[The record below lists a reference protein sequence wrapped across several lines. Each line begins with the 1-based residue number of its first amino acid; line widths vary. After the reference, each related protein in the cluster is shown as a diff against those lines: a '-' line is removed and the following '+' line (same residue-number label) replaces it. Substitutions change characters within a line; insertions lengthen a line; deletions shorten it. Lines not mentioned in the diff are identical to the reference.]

1 MFQALLPHLLT
12 TMEYV
17 RTFLDS
23 SSIHGLSNI
32 STSKKYWRLFWIMVV
47 TFGFCTA
54 GFLIYKSFQSWE
66 ESPIKTTIETLPI
79 SEMIFPKVTVCP
91 PKNSFTDLNYDVIL
105 ADNLTKNINSY
116 DLYLH
121 AKKLV
126 KEHTF
131 LDKFNKFKELNDY
144 ENWYHGYTYR
154 LNSRKPRETRYSY
167 SLYTYATSGSIS
179 TPHFGEKFKP
189 NLIEKEF
196 IMQVYIYAPKAALD
210 NPNIKLKLR
219 VEKNMLRGISRASY
233 DTLSIELD
241 GLIMMGEESIN
252 EDKVD
257 LIANFTQTR
266 KNIVLTLNRKVTS
279 ADLAVNTLNSMP
291 GFNISWWYSGTD
303 VKPYDHY
310 GSWNVSKTLL
320 FRKYA

>member
-1 MFQALLPHLLT
+1 MFQALLPHLLI

-32 STSKKYWRLFWIMVV
+32 STSKKCGRLFWIMVV

-79 SEMIFPKVTVCP
+79 SEMRFPKVTVCP
-91 PKNSFTDLNYDVIL
+91 PKNSFTDLNYDIIL
-105 ADNLTKNINSY
+105 ADNLTKNVNAY
-116 DLYLH
+116 DLYLY
-121 AKKLV
+121 AKNLV

-154 LNSRKPRETRYSY
+154 LNSRKPRETSY
-167 SLYTYATSGSIS
+167 SLYTYATSGSNS
-179 TPHFGEKFKP
+179 TPYFGEKFNP
-189 NLIEKEF
+189 SLIEKEF
-196 IMQVYIYAPKAALD
+196 IRQVYIYAPKAALD

-219 VEKNMLRGISRASY
+219 IEKNILRGISRTSY
-233 DTLSIELD
+233 DTLSITLD
-241 GLIMMGEESIN
+241 GLIMMGEEFIN
-252 EDKVD
+252 EDNVE
-257 LIANFTQTR
+257 LITNFTQTR
-266 KNIVLTLNRKVTS
+266 KNIVLTLTRKVTS
-279 ADLAVNTLNSMP
+279 ADLTANTLNSMP
-291 GFNISWWYSGTD
+291 GFNLSWWYTDSD
-303 VKPYDHY
+303 VKPIIMVPGMSAKLYFSESMH
-310 GSWNVSKTLL
+310 
-320 FRKYA
+320 RC